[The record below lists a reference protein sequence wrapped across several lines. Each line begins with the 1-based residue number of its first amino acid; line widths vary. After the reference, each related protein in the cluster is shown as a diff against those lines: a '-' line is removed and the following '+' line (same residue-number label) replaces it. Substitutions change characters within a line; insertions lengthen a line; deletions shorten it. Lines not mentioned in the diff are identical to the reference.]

1 MAWVNGLQDVVAA
14 GTELSEVNGE
24 VGKLSYRGR
33 DVGDLVGKFDYE
45 DVAHL
50 LWFGELPSEPQ
61 KQSLNELFFSGRQ
74 AANEVFDV
82 IDNLPAAVD
91 AMNAA
96 AIGLLCMR
104 APSGDE
110 SDASAAAWYTAAF
123 PVLLLRH
130 YANQHG
136 LLKPRPDI
144 HAGHV
149 ATYLYLLRGGIMPTT
164 EEVQALEAYMV
175 LTMEHSLNASAFAGR
190 VAAST
195 RANTARALV
204 AALMTMTGPLHGG
217 APSLVL
223 DMFDAIGSLSRA
235 DEWLEGELS
244 MGRRLMGFG
253 HRVYRTVDPRAQVL
267 HTIAAKS
274 LAGQDSLVLA
284 EGVERRAVKLLAAA
298 KPGRQ
303 LHPNVEY
310 WAACVLRSLDIPRSL
325 LTATFAASRM
335 AGWSAHI
342 LEQRRCDKL
351 IRPQAVYVAAP

>member
-33 DVGDLVGKFDYE
+33 AVADLVGHFDYE
-45 DVAHL
+45 DVAYL
-50 LWFGELPSEPQ
+50 LWYGEMPSAEQ
-61 KQSLNELFFSGRQ
+61 KTSLNELFFCGRQ
-74 AANEVFDV
+74 AASEVFDV
-82 IDNLPAAVD
+82 IDHLPPSLD

-104 APSGDE
+104 AQSSDE
-110 SDASAAAWYTAAF
+110 SDARTPAWYTAAF

-130 YANQHG
+130 HANQHG
-136 LLKPRPDI
+136 LAKARPDI
-144 HAGHV
+144 RAGHV
-149 ATYLYLLRGGIMPTT
+149 ATYLYLLRGGLMPTR
-164 EEVQALEAYMV
+164 EEVQALEAYMI

-223 DMFDAIGSLSRA
+223 DMFDAIGSPARV
-235 DEWLEGELS
+235 DEWLEQELAS
-244 MGRRLMGFG
+244 GRRLMGFG
-253 HRVYRTVDPRAQVL
+253 HRVYRTVDPRAKAL
-267 HTIAAKS
+267 YNIAANS

-284 EGVERRAVKLLAAA
+284 QAVERRAVELLAAA
-298 KPGRQ
+298 KPGRR

-310 WAACVLRSLDIPRSL
+310 WAACVLRSLDIPHSL
-325 LTATFAASRM
+325 FTATFATSRM
-335 AGWSAHI
+335 AGWCAHI
-342 LEQRRCDKL
+342 LEQRQCDKL
-351 IRPQAVYVAAP
+351 IRPQAVYVSTR